1 MRSYNIISSKINS
14 SQIIKSPYSKLNN
27 SDLIVN
33 NSSNDDD
40 IFKNINKEAQRLENE
55 IISGNDIYDK
65 YDKVTEL
72 QFKELIREKK

>member
-40 IFKNINKEAQRLENE
+40 IFKNINKEAQR
-55 IISGNDIYDK
+55 
-65 YDKVTEL
+65 
-72 QFKELIREKK
+72 